1 MLLNFNLSDNA
12 IGYIVEG
19 AMNYSAINE
28 LKAAIL
34 KKFQEHETINLYLED
49 NNINRFT
56 LDAVFIAGIFPMQH
70 KHRLN
75 KIAIVTNRKWIHAIT
90 NVNKS
95 ILGKDFKNFT
105 VDRRLEAIEWI
116 SSS

>member
-1 MLLNFNLSDNA
+1 MLLNFSFSDNA

-19 AMNYSAINE
+19 TMNYDAIRE
-28 LKAAIL
+28 LKQAIL
-34 KKFQEHETINLYLED
+34 KMFEEHETINLYLED

-56 LDAVFIAGIFPMQH
+56 LDAVFIASIFPMQH
-70 KHRLN
+70 SHRLN
-75 KIAIVTNRKWIHAIT
+75 KVAMVTNRKWIHAIT

-105 VDRRLEAIEWI
+105 IDRRLEAIEWI
-116 SSS
+116 ASN